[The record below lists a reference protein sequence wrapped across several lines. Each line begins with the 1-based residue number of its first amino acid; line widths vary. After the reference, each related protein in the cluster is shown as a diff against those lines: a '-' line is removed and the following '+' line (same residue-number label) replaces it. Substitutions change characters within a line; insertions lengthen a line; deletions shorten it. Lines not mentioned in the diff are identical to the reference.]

1 MTRMKILTTSR
12 NCNHGSLRV
21 AGLLAVTVTMLL
33 VFCACQNRE
42 EKKAQ
47 TEESNG
53 SALQAQQ
60 DTSNAFELVG
70 DEVQV
75 VLKDYKLELPESLPS
90 GVTRFLIR
98 NEGTIEHSFA
108 IEGNGIDRRLDV
120 YLQPGAKSLMRLD
133 LEPATYKIYCP
144 VIGHISR
151 GAVGELKVTSE
162 SGSTGG

>member
-1 MTRMKILTTSR
+1 MTRMKILTISR

-33 VFCACQNRE
+33 VFSACQNRE

-53 SALQAQQ
+53 SAPQAQQ

-75 VLKDYKLELPESLPS
+75 VLKDYKLELPETLPAKP
-90 GVTRFLIR
+90 TTFLIR
-98 NEGTIEHSFA
+98 NAGTIEHSFA
-108 IEGNGIDRRLDV
+108 IAGNGIERRLDV
-120 YLQPGAKSLMRLD
+120 YLQPDGK
-133 LEPATYKIYCP
+133 
-144 VIGHISR
+144 
-151 GAVGELKVTSE
+151 
-162 SGSTGG
+162 

>member
-1 MTRMKILTTSR
+1 MTRMKILTISR

-33 VFCACQNRE
+33 VFSACQNRE

-75 VLKDYKLELPESLPS
+75 VLKDYKLELPQSLPARP
-90 GVTRFLIR
+90 TTFLIR
-98 NEGTIEHSFA
+98 NAGTIEHSFA
-108 IEGNGIDRRLDV
+108 LDINGVEHRLEV
-120 YLQPGAKSLMRLD
+120 YLQPGGKSLLEVD
-133 LEPATYKIYCP
+133 LKPGTYKIYCP
-144 VIGHISR
+144 VFGHVSR
-151 GAVGELKVTSE
+151 GAVGELKVTS
-162 SGSTGG
+162 GSDGTGG

>member
-1 MTRMKILTTSR
+1 MTRMKILTISR

-21 AGLLAVTVTMLL
+21 AGLLAVTVPMLL
-33 VFCACQNRE
+33 VFSACQNRE

-75 VLKDYKLELPESLPS
+75 VLKDYKLDLPETLPAKP
-90 GVTRFLIR
+90 TTFLVR
-98 NEGTIEHSFA
+98 NEGTREHSFA
-108 IEGNGIDRRLDV
+108 IEGNGIERRLEV
-120 YLQPGAKSLMRLD
+120 YLQPGGKSLMEVD
-133 LEPATYKIYCP
+133 LKPGTYKIYCP
-144 VIGHISR
+144 VLGHVSR
-151 GAVGELKVTSE
+151 GAVGELKVTNEPDNTHS
-162 SGSTGG
+162 